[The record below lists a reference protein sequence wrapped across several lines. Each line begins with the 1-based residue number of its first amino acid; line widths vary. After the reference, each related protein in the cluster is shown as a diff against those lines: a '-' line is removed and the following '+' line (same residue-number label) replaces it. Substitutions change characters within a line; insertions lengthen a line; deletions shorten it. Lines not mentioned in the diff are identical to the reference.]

1 MGNHQ
6 TRKGEK
12 KNNITTY
19 SLVELDLHL
28 HNSTKLLIEQAGL
41 HYVCFSNTYGYLGK
55 EVGKYRHIFTAHQ
68 QKLNVKQIYHK
79 LHQVGIYLKIQV
91 EPSCRKFIDDSPI
104 I

>member
-1 MGNHQ
+1 MGNSQHIQ
-6 TRKGEK
+6 EK
-12 KNNITTY
+12 KNNIMVY

-28 HNSTKLLIEQAGL
+28 HKSTKLLIEQAGF

-55 EVGKYRHIFTAHQ
+55 EVGKYRHIFTTH
-68 QKLNVKQIYHK
+68 QKLSIKQIYHK

-91 EPSCRKFIDDSPI
+91 EPSCRKFVDSSI